1 MKIKTST
8 LGFKKNKRL
17 SIILG
22 LVLVFFI
29 VASIPATLIYADSLD
44 SMVPSD
50 NNKEAL
56 YNRYGVSHYAF
67 QTVSGD
73 HHFWQVSA
81 VAKDSIVTTFDQ
93 MLSMCF
99 LISVQLTRFFNFL
112 AREAFTFSFMD
123 SLIDSVSNIIRNITG
138 VNGAV
143 ITSGGLFDGL
153 GGIALMITVAY
164 ILWLMVRTRFLDGL
178 QQSLSFFIALVVCI
192 AFFSQSGAFL
202 KTANQMV
209 SSVGATM
216 YKGLAKATGLNSNAE
231 DGVTVI
237 SEQVWNEL
245 VIRPYTMLQFDN
257 TEISTKD
264 PALLD
269 KVLTTKPFSDERNI
283 ALTEAAEKYP
293 GVGAARSA
301 EQMIIILVYF
311 IFSLFILGFFCF
323 WAVTTI
329 FMRLKML
336 IHAAVMSVTL
346 LASLLPGREAGI
358 AVIRSQFI
366 KLIGY
371 AVTTTMTMFFL
382 DLSLVMGH
390 VTYDVVAVK
399 GGKGWF
405 TGLLLESVMI
415 FVIFKYRDEIS
426 SVFSKAT
433 GVIPQMPKAKS
444 TIVDAFQ
451 RNVTRTLYNTA
462 ASKVSGIFNSKER
475 EGVPSSFNPSSL
487 SKASTDLNDATSSSM
502 MLRYQREKQA
512 AESIASESGEDVQY
526 TPYVQRVN
534 ENLRNGTK
542 NPFRG
547 MDKEWKE
554 EKGRLKE
561 VKDDGGDMKQAVL
574 TQGVQE
580 GMNDQEVA
588 ATVYGNENAIRQAA
602 SHMVNRP
609 KEAVNQMA
617 RVKSLN
623 KDHKLQTSVNDFCM
637 IQLFERYKVEYKR
650 AIDTSQVTGDPV
662 EHSDFVK
669 NMDSRFKVAGLS
681 TTQKVNETMMH
692 RNSRISIA
700 PVFDEMPEFNEY
712 KMNLLQ
718 ANEALRK
725 IAPPAVGIYIPEPD
739 VHFAAPVSTDF
750 LLSQMPKLPDGNITS
765 QMDDRKVA
773 IGQKIDPVIS
783 KNAKIVAFPETNLSK
798 TPHQKNTID
807 HQTKATQLYKS
818 APISSEAFTSSIPQM
833 PGSDIASQMN
843 ERRGQLHKNI
853 KDSLDSNVTPI
864 NVKQD
869 KVIIPAPSFIAGPVS
884 QASILSK
891 LPKLPDTSVRSDL
904 AKKQEGRRTLVDQS
918 LSGGFDQKEQTKP
931 LTLKRRQVTQEMEL
945 KRLFTGRYQADPNH
959 SEDRYSVIPTRLRAK
974 YRVNVSSSMEGD
986 VEKTPTALANM
997 STSTHQNQLHKVQ
1010 IKRKFGTQV
1019 EAGRMNIRPTDLV
1032 AKLQQAK
1039 AAILPLQAITS
1050 VASQSVQQTLLNKV
1064 SINRRSGTQVD
1075 MQQVNIKN
1083 PELKAKM
1090 ERGAA
1095 ALAPFRSTSKTS
1107 QQSVQQDTLHKVNL
1121 NRTSGTKIEVG
1132 RVNVKRSDLNARM
1145 QQARATIL
1153 PLQSTTDVAQQSVQ
1167 QRTLNKVDINHS
1179 SGTQVEVGRV
1189 NVQRSNL
1196 KTRMQQARATILP
1209 LQSTTDVAQQ
1219 SVQQRS
1225 LNKVNIKRYKGTQV
1239 NVATENVRHSG
1250 AGLEPARNSSLPL
1263 QSTNSI
1269 SQQSV
1274 QQRSLN
1280 RVNIKRYKGTQV
1292 NVATENA
1299 RHSGAGLE
1307 PVKNSSIPLQSTN
1320 SISQQS
1326 VQQRSLNKVNIKR
1339 SKNVQVDMKQVN
1351 IKNPDLKASLEQAKA
1366 TILPLHSTSNVSE
1379 QSLRQRMVHK
1389 VKVDQSNGI
1398 KVEIKKQEQNT
1409 NAKVPESVSLP
1420 KMTSSTQTVE
1430 QKILQNVKVNRTVTP
1445 KLDIKSVNVKNHALK
1460 TKMEEAK
1467 TALNRSGPVEDLK
1480 IQINTEQVQK
1490 VAMEVKQKISSDISS
1505 GLEDELR
1512 HLKTMQRARKTAP
1525 VTKAAESLSQ
1535 SVQQKARIARQ
1546 TPQQQPGKLS

>member
-1 MKIKTST
+1 MKIKAST
-8 LGFKKNKRL
+8 LGFKKSKRL

-29 VASIPATLIYADSLD
+29 VASIPASIIYANSLD
-44 SMVPSD
+44 TMVPSD
-50 NNKEAL
+50 TNKDAL
-56 YNRYGVSHYAF
+56 YNRYGVSHYSF
-67 QTVSGD
+67 QTVSED

-81 VAKDSIVTTFDQ
+81 AAKDSLVNAFDQ

-99 LISVQLTRFFNFL
+99 LVSVQLTRFFNFL

-123 SLIDSVSNIIRNITG
+123 SLIDSVSDIIRNITG

-153 GGIALMITVAY
+153 GGIAVMITVSY

-178 QQSLSFFIALVVCI
+178 QQSLSFFIALVICI

-209 SSVGATM
+209 SSVGTTM
-216 YKGLAKATGLNSNAE
+216 YKGLAKATGLNTNAE
-231 DGVTVI
+231 NGVTVI

-245 VIRPYTMLQFDN
+245 VIRPYSMLQFDN

-264 PALLD
+264 PVLFD
-269 KVLTTKPFSDERNI
+269 KVLTSKPFSGERDM
-283 ALTEAAEKYP
+283 ALAEAADKYP

-323 WAVTTI
+323 WAVMTI
-329 FMRLKML
+329 FMRLKL
-336 IHAAVMSVTL
+336 IVHAAVMSVTL

-371 AVTTTMTMFFL
+371 AVTTAMTMFFL

-405 TGLLLESVMI
+405 TGLLLESVII
-415 FVIFKYRDEIS
+415 FVIFKYREEIN

-433 GVIPQMPKAKS
+433 GVIPQIPKAKS
-444 TIVDAFQ
+444 TVVDAFQ

-462 ASKVSGIFNSKER
+462 ANKVSGIFNSKER
-475 EGVPSSFNPSSL
+475 EGVPSTFNPSSL
-487 SKASTDLNDATSSSM
+487 SKASTVLNDATSSSM

-512 AESIASESGEDVQY
+512 AESIATESGEEVQY

-554 EKGRLKE
+554 EKNRLKE
-561 VKDDGGDMKQAVL
+561 IKDDGGDMKQAVL

-580 GMNDQEVA
+580 SMNDQEVA

-623 KDHKLQTSVNDFCM
+623 KNHKLQTSVNDFCM

-650 AIDTSQVTGDPV
+650 AIDTSQVTGNPV
-662 EHSDFVK
+662 EHTDFVK
-669 NMDSRFKVAGLS
+669 NMDSRFKVAGLN

-692 RNSRISIA
+692 RNSRTSIA

-712 KMNLLQ
+712 KMKLLQ

-725 IAPPAVGIYIPEPD
+725 IAPPASGIYIPEPV

-750 LLSQMPKLPDGNITS
+750 LVSQMPKLPTGNITS
-765 QMDDRKVA
+765 QMNDRKVA
-773 IGQKIDPVIS
+773 LGQKIDPITN
-783 KNAKIVAFPETNLSK
+783 KNTKVVALPESYLSK
-798 TPHQKNTID
+798 QKHQKNAVD
-807 HQTKATQLYKS
+807 RQTKVTPLYKS
-818 APISSEAFTSSIPQM
+818 APISTESFRSSVPQI
-833 PGSDIASQMN
+833 PGSAIASQMK
-843 ERRGQLHKNI
+843 ERKGQLHQNI
-853 KDSLDSNVTPI
+853 KQSLDSNVTHI
-864 NVKQD
+864 KAKQD
-869 KVIIPAPSFIAGPVS
+869 KVIIPPPSYIVGPVS
-884 QASILSK
+884 QASVLTK
-891 LPKLPDTSVRSDL
+891 LPKLPDSSVSSNL
-904 AKKQEGRRTLVDQS
+904 AKKQEVRRTIVDQT
-918 LSGGFDQKEQTKP
+918 LIGGLDQKEQSKP
-931 LTLKRRQVTQEMEL
+931 ITLKRRQVTQQMEI
-945 KRLFTGRYQADPNH
+945 KRLFTGRIQADSKL
-959 SEDRYSVIPTRLRAK
+959 SEDTYSIMPSRLRAK
-974 YRVNVSSSMEGD
+974 YRVNVSSSVEGN
-986 VEKTPTALANM
+986 VGKTPAALANM
-997 STSTHQNQLHKVQ
+997 TTTTSAQLSQLHKVRVQ
-1010 IKRKFGTQV
+1010 RKFGTQLEV
-1019 EAGRMNIRPTDLV
+1019 GRMNVRPADLV
-1032 AKLQQAK
+1032 ANLQQAK
-1039 AAILPLQAITS
+1039 SAVLPLQAISS

-1064 SINRRSGTQVD
+1064 NIKRRSGTQID

-1090 ERGAA
+1090 EQGAE
-1095 ALAPFRSTSKTS
+1095 ALAPFRSTRKTS
-1107 QQSVQQDTLHKVNL
+1107 LQSVQQNMLHKVNL
-1121 NRTSGTKIEVG
+1121 NRNSGTK
-1132 RVNVKRSDLNARM
+1132 
-1145 QQARATIL
+1145 
-1153 PLQSTTDVAQQSVQ
+1153 
-1167 QRTLNKVDINHS
+1167 
-1179 SGTQVEVGRV
+1179 VEVGRV
-1189 NVQRSNL
+1189 NVQQSDL
-1196 KTRMQQARATILP
+1196 KARMQQARTTILP
-1209 LQSTTDVAQQ
+1209 LQSTNDVAQQ

-1239 NVATENVRHSG
+1239 HAETVNVRQSG
-1250 AGLEPARNSSLPL
+1250 TGMEPSKRTSIPI
-1263 QSTNSI
+1263 QSTN
-1269 SQQSV
+1269 
-1274 QQRSLN
+1274 
-1280 RVNIKRYKGTQV
+1280 
-1292 NVATENA
+1292 NV
-1299 RHSGAGLE
+1299 
-1307 PVKNSSIPLQSTN
+1307 
-1320 SISQQS
+1320 SQQS

-1339 SKNVQVDMKQVN
+1339 SKDVQVDMKQVK
-1351 IKNPDLKASLEQAKA
+1351 IKNPDLKATLEQAKS
-1366 TILPLHSTSNVSE
+1366 TILPLQSTSNVSE
-1379 QSLRQRMVHK
+1379 QSLRQRRMHK
-1389 VKVDQSNGI
+1389 VRIDQRSGVH
-1398 KVEIKKQEQNT
+1398 VEIKKQEQHANT
-1409 NAKVPESVSLP
+1409 KVSESVTLP
-1420 KMTSSTQTVE
+1420 KVNSSTRTVE
-1430 QKILQNVKVNRTVTP
+1430 QEVVQNVRVNRKVTP
-1445 KLDIKSVNVKNHALK
+1445 KLDIKTVNIKNSTLK

-1490 VAMEVKQKISSDISS
+1490 VAMEVKQKISPNISS

-1525 VTKAAESLSQ
+1525 VTQAAESLSQ

-1546 TPQQQPGKLS
+1546 TPQQKPGKPS